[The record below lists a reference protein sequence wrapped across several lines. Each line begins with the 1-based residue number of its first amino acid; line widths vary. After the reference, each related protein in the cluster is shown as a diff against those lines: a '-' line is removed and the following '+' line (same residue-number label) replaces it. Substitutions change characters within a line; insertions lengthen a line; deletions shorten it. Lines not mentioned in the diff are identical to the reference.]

1 LTLILTRGQRPL
13 VRINQRYLGEA
24 GKGTYEKAL
33 SPLPQKSQLKMLILG
48 IETSC
53 DETAAAVVQDGR
65 RVLSSVVAT
74 QFELHA
80 AYGGVVPE
88 LAARRHLEN
97 ILPVIRGALDQA
109 GVSLQEMDGLAVTQG
124 PGLIGALV
132 IGMATAK
139 ALAFAL
145 QKPLSGVHHLQAH
158 ILAAFLT
165 ESPPPSMPPSP
176 PPFPFVALVVSG
188 GHTNLYL
195 VRSFLDMSLLG
206 RSRDDAAGEAFD
218 KVAKLLQLGY
228 PGGVQI
234 EALAAAGN
242 PETFHLPRPRIV
254 EEPLTF
260 SFSGLKTAVAYQL
273 KKHPEILQDDAAR
286 AHLAASFQEAVVDS
300 LVNRAWLALTATG
313 SRRLVVC
320 GGVAANARLRRVLAD
335 RARANDAELY
345 LPPLHLCTDN
355 AAMVAALGYHRLQ
368 AGERLDLAADV
379 FSRG

>member
-1 LTLILTRGQRPL
+1 
-13 VRINQRYLGEA
+13 
-24 GKGTYEKAL
+24 
-33 SPLPQKSQLKMLILG
+33 MLILG

-53 DETAAAVVQDGR
+53 DETAAAVVADGR

-109 GVSLQEMDGLAVTQG
+109 GVTLKDLDGLAVTQG

-132 IGMATAK
+132 IGMAAAK
-139 ALAFAL
+139 ALAFTL
-145 QKPLSGVHHLQAH
+145 GKPLAGVHHLKAH

-165 ESPPPSMPPSP
+165 ETP

-195 VRSFLDMSLLG
+195 VRSFLEMELLG
-206 RSRDDAAGEAFD
+206 KSRDDAAGEAFD
-218 KVAKLLQLGY
+218 KVAKLMELGY
-228 PGGVQI
+228 PGGVKI
-234 EALAAAGN
+234 EALAAAGD
-242 PETFHLPRPRIV
+242 PEAFHLPRPRIM

-260 SFSGLKTAVAYQL
+260 SFSGLKTAVAHQL
-273 KKHPEILQDDAAR
+273 KKEPTILKDAA
-286 AHLAASFQEAVVDS
+286 ASANLAASFQEAVVDS
-300 LVNRAWLALTATG
+300 LTNRAWLALEATQC
-313 SRRLVVC
+313 RRLVVS
-320 GGVAANARLRRVLAD
+320 GGVAANGRLRLALQE
-335 RARANDAELY
+335 RAGADGSQLF
-345 LPPLHLCTDN
+345 LPPSELCGDN
-355 AAMVAALGYHRLQ
+355 AAMVAALGYHLLM

>member
-1 LTLILTRGQRPL
+1 
-13 VRINQRYLGEA
+13 
-24 GKGTYEKAL
+24 
-33 SPLPQKSQLKMLILG
+33 MLILG

-53 DETAAAVVQDGR
+53 DETAAAVVAEGR

-80 AYGGVVPE
+80 QYGGVVPE

-97 ILPVIRGALDQA
+97 ILPVIKGALDQA
-109 GVSLQEMDGLAVTQG
+109 GVTLRDLDGLAVTQG

-132 IGMATAK
+132 IGMAAAK
-139 ALAFAL
+139 ALAL
-145 QKPLSGVHHLQAH
+145 VLKVPLVGVHHLKAH

-165 ESPPPSMPPSP
+165 DNP

-195 VRSFLDMSLLG
+195 VRDFRDMALLG

-218 KVAKLLQLGY
+218 KVAKLMQLGY
-228 PGGVQI
+228 PGGVKI
-234 EALAAAGN
+234 EALAAAGD
-242 PETFHLPRPRIV
+242 PGAYPLPRPRIV

-260 SFSGLKTAVAYQL
+260 SFSGLKTAVAHLL
-273 KKHPEILQDDAAR
+273 KKEPEILAHEAAR
-286 AHLAASFQEAVVDS
+286 ANLAASFQEAVVDC
-300 LVNRAWLALTATG
+300 LTGRAQLALAQTG
-313 SRRLVVC
+313 NRRLVVC
-320 GGVAANARLRRVLAD
+320 GGVASNRRLRQVLQEQTQA
-335 RARANDAELY
+335 AGTELY
-345 LPPLHLCTDN
+345 IPPPALCTDN
-355 AAMVAALGYHRLQ
+355 AAMVAALGHHLLA

>member
-1 LTLILTRGQRPL
+1 
-13 VRINQRYLGEA
+13 
-24 GKGTYEKAL
+24 
-33 SPLPQKSQLKMLILG
+33 MLILG

-53 DETAAAVVQDGR
+53 DETAAALVADGR

-109 GVSLQEMDGLAVTQG
+109 GVSLAALDGLAVTQG

-132 IGMATAK
+132 IGMAAAK
-139 ALAFAL
+139 ALAFTL
-145 QKPLSGVHHLQAH
+145 GKPLAGVHHLKAH

-165 ESPPPSMPPSP
+165 ESP

-195 VRSFLDMSLLG
+195 VKDFQDMALLG

-218 KVAKLLQLGY
+218 KVAKLMHLGY
-228 PGGVQI
+228 PGGVKI
-234 EALAAAGN
+234 EALAAAGD
-242 PETFHLPRPRIV
+242 PGAYPLPRPRILK
-254 EEPLTF
+254 EPLTF
-260 SFSGLKTAVAYQL
+260 SFSGLKTAVAHQL
-273 KKHPEILQDDAAR
+273 KQDPGILEDAGAR
-286 AHLAASFQEAVVDS
+286 ANLAASFQEAVVDS
-300 LVNRAWLALTATG
+300 LTSRAQLALNATG
-313 SRRLVVC
+313 CHRLVVS
-320 GGVAANARLRRVLAD
+320 GGVAANGRLRVALAEQAQTAGT
-335 RARANDAELY
+335 RLF
-345 LPPLHLCTDN
+345 LPPLPLCGDN
-355 AAMVAALGYHRLQ
+355 AAMVAALGYHLLA
-368 AGERLDLAADV
+368 AGQTLDLAADV